1 MVHGFSIIIPG
12 RVDLFE
18 KSRPRKCAINPRS
31 EEKWIIR
38 QLRLGVNPLSLATPF
53 HVFTAP
59 PTLKQLSLFTSPFVF
74 RRARIIN
81 NDKPKNFPRITH
93 SVVVEMIL
101 KLKSWK
107 MMCT

>member
-38 QLRLGVNPLSLATPF
+38 QLRLGVNPLFARNSLSRF
-53 HVFTAP
+53 YGP
-59 PTLKQLSLFTSPFVF
+59 PYIETTFVIYLTFRLSPCSH
-74 RRARIIN
+74 N
-81 NDKPKNFPRITH
+81 K
-93 SVVVEMIL
+93 
-101 KLKSWK
+101 
-107 MMCT
+107 

>member
-38 QLRLGVNPLSLATPF
+38 QLRLGVNPLFARNSLSRF
-53 HVFTAP
+53 YGP

-81 NDKPKNFPRITH
+81 NDKLKNFPRITH